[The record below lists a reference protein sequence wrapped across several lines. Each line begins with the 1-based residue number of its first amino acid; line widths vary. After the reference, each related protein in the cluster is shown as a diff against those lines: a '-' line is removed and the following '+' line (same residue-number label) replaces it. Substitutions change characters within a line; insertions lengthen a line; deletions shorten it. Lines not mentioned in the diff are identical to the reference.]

1 MGASGYT
8 GGELLRMLLN
18 HPYVEI
24 QQIIGNESA
33 GKNISN
39 IFSNFIDT
47 NLPKIKSYK
56 SYLNKM
62 ESLKIKREIFKFE
75 DNNIYILES
84 EAEKFGYLKK
94 SLFP

>member
-18 HPYVEI
+18 HPNVEI

-47 NLPKIKSYK
+47 NLPKIKTLRDSNLEEVEVLFHVLQAASYQK
-56 SYLNKM
+56 L
-62 ESLKIKREIFKFE
+62 LKTYQ
-75 DNNIYILES
+75 NY
-84 EAEKFGYLKK
+84 
-94 SLFP
+94 

>member
-39 IFSNFIDT
+39 I
-47 NLPKIKSYK
+47 L
-56 SYLNKM
+56 YLSDSI
-62 ESLKIKREIFKFE
+62 EH
-75 DNNIYILES
+75 D
-84 EAEKFGYLKK
+84 
-94 SLFP
+94 